1 MAPDFEKF
9 MVFGV
14 QIYPLA
20 AYYAK
25 AQIKCVE
32 VMYLGTDQDR
42 LHVFCNN
49 IMKIFQKKNPIN
61 A

>member
-9 MVFGV
+9 MVFEV

-25 AQIKCVE
+25 AQIKYGSYLFRDRYENFSEDKSNHCV
-32 VMYLGTDQDR
+32 VDKTLIST
-42 LHVFCNN
+42 VC
-49 IMKIFQKKNPIN
+49 
-61 A
+61 

>member
-14 QIYPLA
+14 KIYPLA

-25 AQIKCVE
+25 RRLDME
-32 VMYLGTDQDR
+32 VIYSGTDPDSR
-42 LHVFCNN
+42 HFFCN
-49 IMKIFQKKNPIN
+49 IMKIFQKINQIN